1 MRVQFTTF
9 DDEGV
14 QVALAVDV
22 LEEKISCEVLLQ
34 VLRLNSRPTN
44 VFFNSRQIDCLYSA
58 TRFTKTTK
66 LALS

>member
-44 VFFNSRQIDCLYSA
+44 VFFNSGQIYCLYSA